1 MSSECKI
8 VKGISLFLV
17 LIGIVAIAVA
27 AIMFVFAPDAEALM
41 EDGAIMARVSGAVLA
56 VAGVFEVVA
65 GLLGVRGANNPA
77 HLKAFIVMATVLCFV
92 NLFEVA
98 MVFMGGEG
106 PVWVNLLYAAVAA
119 SGIIYASRAQKKDAT
134 L

>member
-17 LIGIVAIAVA
+17 LIGIVAIAAA

-41 EDGAIMARVSGAVLA
+41 EDGTIMARVSGAVLA
-56 VAGVFEVVA
+56 VAGVFEVVT

-77 HLKAFIVMATVLCFV
+77 HLKVCIVMSTVLWFV
-92 NLFEVA
+92 NLFEVP
-98 MVFMGGEG
+98 MGFMGGEG
-106 PVWVNLLYAAVAA
+106 PGGVSPL
-119 SGIIYASRAQKKDAT
+119 
-134 L
+134 

>member
-1 MSSECKI
+1 
-8 VKGISLFLV
+8 
-17 LIGIVAIAVA
+17 
-27 AIMFVFAPDAEALM
+27 M
-41 EDGAIMARVSGAVLA
+41 EDGTIMARVSGAVLA
-56 VAGVFEVVA
+56 VAGVFEVVT

-119 SGIIYASRAQKKDAT
+119 SGIVYASRAQKKDAI